1 MTRRWIVTALGKD
14 RPGIVA
20 GVTAV
25 LYKLGCNLE
34 DSAMTRL
41 EGEFAIML
49 IFSSP
54 SKVTAAQLTKAFAT
68 LERGLKLAIH
78 MKPLTVQEARKPK
91 PRGNGCL
98 ISVYGA
104 DHTGIVFRM
113 SDALAR
119 AGVNITDVHTHRS
132 TGNTPSLY
140 LMLLE
145 GEVPARLTV
154 ASLEARLKPL
164 AKRLGVE
171 VSVRPSE
178 AAVL

>member
-1 MTRRWIVTALGKD
+1 MTHRWIVTALGKD

-20 GVTAV
+20 GVTQV
-25 LYKLGCNLE
+25 LYQLGCNLE

-54 SKVTAAQLTKAFAT
+54 SKVTQEKLDQAFGG
-68 LERGLKLAIH
+68 LERRLKLVVH
-78 MKPLTVQEARKPK
+78 LKPLTAQETRKPQPSGK
-91 PRGNGCL
+91 GSL

-104 DHTGIVFRM
+104 DRPGIVFKM
-113 SDALAR
+113 SEVLAR
-119 AGVNITDVHTHRS
+119 AHVNITDVHTHRS
-132 TGNTPSLY
+132 VGAGPSLY

-145 GEVPARLTV
+145 VEVPARLSL
-154 ASLEARLKPL
+154 ASLEARLTQL